1 MQMKPQIDALAAQIA
16 ADMTEQL
23 VQAMT
28 PQEEGT
34 DPLVEIRQQELQ
46 LKAADMQR
54 KQGEFEARQEMEREK
69 ERNDV
74 LIAQQRIDAQE
85 KAIDE
90 RSRVAEE
97 RIQTQRDIA
106 AVNAQAKGQ

>member
-1 MQMKPQIDALAAQIA
+1 
-16 ADMTEQL
+16 
-23 VQAMT
+23 
-28 PQEEGT
+28 
-34 DPLVEIRQQELQ
+34 
-46 LKAADMQR
+46 MQR

-74 LIAQQRIDAQE
+74 LVAQQRIDAQE

-90 RSRVAEE
+90 RSRIAEE

>member
-1 MQMKPQIDALAAQIA
+1 
-16 ADMTEQL
+16 
-23 VQAMT
+23 
-28 PQEEGT
+28 
-34 DPLVEIRQQELQ
+34 
-46 LKAADMQR
+46 MQR

-106 AVNAQAKGQ
+106 AVNAHMKGR

>member
-1 MQMKPQIDALAAQIA
+1 
-16 ADMTEQL
+16 
-23 VQAMT
+23 
-28 PQEEGT
+28 
-34 DPLVEIRQQELQ
+34 
-46 LKAADMQR
+46 MQR
-54 KQGEFEARQEMEREK
+54 KQDEFDARQEMDREK

-74 LIAQQRIDAQE
+74 LIAQQRIDNQE

-106 AVNAQAKGQ
+106 AVNATMKGQSYGFINTRKNGSTGES